1 MTAEQL
7 AEAAGLRY
15 GVELEFVGPPF
26 PNVHQ
31 AIRRAVDPHEL
42 IRAHR
47 HTEKLTAWAHDTET
61 CIYPAPGQGTGQE
74 VKTRLNATE
83 DEIRAVVSTLRDTKC
98 SLTRHC
104 GMHVHISH
112 PRRKVRAR
120 LPRTEIWPERLR
132 EVGPKTSDYE
142 PSYWTRG
149 YGVAQITPTHVEVR
163 VFNSTLDPDLAVA
176 NLRLALA
183 SVHHD
188 GENDWESVP
197 IAAMTRR
204 EPAGV

>member
-74 VKTRLNATE
+74 VKNPAQRHGRRDPGRRLYPPGHE
-83 DEIRAVVSTLRDTKC
+83 MLPHPTLWHAR
-98 SLTRHC
+98 
-104 GMHVHISH
+104 SH
-112 PRRKVRAR
+112 
-120 LPRTEIWPERLR
+120 
-132 EVGPKTSDYE
+132 
-142 PSYWTRG
+142 
-149 YGVAQITPTHVEVR
+149 
-163 VFNSTLDPDLAVA
+163 
-176 NLRLALA
+176 
-183 SVHHD
+183 
-188 GENDWESVP
+188 
-197 IAAMTRR
+197 
-204 EPAGV
+204 